1 MHHNLKEADGLI
13 MPSISSSDLNLYI
26 DSCLN
31 IAPLSKNNKEQVLRI
46 HSFLVPDTW
55 FTEEERRRVKVE
67 VDPPSQLVKNTS
79 GQIRERN
86 KDARIE
92 EEEEGDDHGHVPLDQ
107 KPDAKDSSKPKLEPY
122 RCRYDSTC
130 SVAFRSIKAI
140 NCFIHFIIRNPL
152 CIGSKGFDLTSRCAF
167 SKWE

>member
-1 MHHNLKEADGLI
+1 MHHNLKGADGLI
-13 MPSISSSDLNLYI
+13 IPSISSSDLNLYI

-86 KDARIE
+86 KDDRIE

-107 KPDAKDSSKPKLEPY
+107 KPDAKDSSKPGLEPY

-130 SVAFRSIKAI
+130 FVAFRSIKAI
-140 NCFIHFIIRNPL
+140 NCFIHFMICNPL